1 MTMLAKWWTL
11 TITSLIPKE
20 RKRERVIS
28 SSVRPPSS
36 TRALG
41 RLSVSGRR
49 RVPRPAE
56 RIMAFIGGDSPRKE
70 EAASGEWQVARKGKR
85 ERGGNAEKR
94 GVALVCGSSPPKKAA
109 PTTARRLDLRAPKY
123 DS

>member
-70 EAASGEWQVARKGKR
+70 EAASGEWQVAGKGKKKSGDAGGAEGTQR
-85 ERGGNAEKR
+85 RRGSQP
-94 GVALVCGSSPPKKAA
+94 VAAA
-109 PTTARRLDLRAPKY
+109 AHPRN
-123 DS
+123 